1 MEPWQFFDGHKIK
14 EHFDREVAYA
24 RRKQRI
30 LEAYQHTETQP
41 VIDVRRLPAYPPTRR
56 HRRASRPASAC
67 RALLSLVGWVH
78 RELPGL
84 TRASRLPPPPA
95 RLQPYPEEAI
105 AERNQLL
112 NEGFPDWKR
121 QHFYGYLGAIRRY
134 GRTDLAG
141 VQQVMGEMGKAP
153 EDVARYHEV
162 FWRRGPVVFE
172 KWTTMIDAVKRA
184 ENRAR
189 EIAKL
194 ERAVA
199 AKVARCTR
207 NPWDSEE
214 LVAGGRKLGK
224 SQGIRTFTPED
235 DRALL
240 CLVRPPLAL
249 RPRLRWL
256 VAAAGVR
263 WLP

>member
-1 MEPWQFFDGHKIK
+1 MC
-14 EHFDREVAYA
+14 VV
-24 RRKQRI
+24 
-30 LEAYQHTETQP
+30 P
-41 VIDVRRLPAYPPTRR
+41 V
-56 HRRASRPASAC
+56 RACDFA
-67 RALLSLVGWVH
+67 
-78 RELPGL
+78 
-84 TRASRLPPPPA
+84 
-95 RLQPYPEEAI
+95 QPYPQEAI
-105 AERNQLL
+105 EERNRLL
-112 NEGFPDWKR
+112 QEGFPDWKR

-141 VQQVMGEMGKAP
+141 VQQVMGEMGKDP

-162 FWRRGPVVFE
+162 FWRRGPLVFE

-199 AKVARCTR
+199 AKVSRCTR

-240 CLVRPPLAL
+240 CLVSCRST
-249 RPRLRWL
+249 
-256 VAAAGVR
+256 AAALVCAVVCGCVGVGVA
-263 WLP
+263 LTC